1 VHRDPQGWELGVHP
15 ITLTPAFI
23 SHFGPVSSNPSAP
36 SQMRLQFVHA
46 DHVVLHSLP
55 KGFHVVGSS
64 QHCVLQGIWKKGRV
78 LTYQGH
84 AEFDRFINGETLKAF
99 GKPIWDE
106 GYLERA
112 LEAVERDDD
121 AVWAAGVMLRF
132 FLEDGAEDVS
142 EIEEEANIGGD
153 SEVMARL

>member
-1 VHRDPQGWELGVHP
+1 
-15 ITLTPAFI
+15 
-23 SHFGPVSSNPSAP
+23 
-36 SQMRLQFVHA
+36 
-46 DHVVLHSLP
+46 
-55 KGFHVVGSS
+55 
-64 QHCVLQGIWKKGRV
+64 LQGIWKKGRV

-84 AEFDRFINGETLKAF
+84 AEFDRFINGETLKVF

>member
-1 VHRDPQGWELGVHP
+1 
-15 ITLTPAFI
+15 
-23 SHFGPVSSNPSAP
+23 
-36 SQMRLQFVHA
+36 MRLQFVHA

-55 KGFHVVGSS
+55 AGFHVVGSS
-64 QHCVLQGIWKKGRV
+64 QHCVLQGIWRKGRV

-106 GYLERA
+106 GFLGKA
-112 LEAVERDDD
+112 LDAVERDDD
-121 AVWAAGVMLRF
+121 AIWAAGVMLRF

-142 EIEEEANIGGD
+142 GIIEEEVNIGGD

>member
-1 VHRDPQGWELGVHP
+1 
-15 ITLTPAFI
+15 
-23 SHFGPVSSNPSAP
+23 
-36 SQMRLQFVHA
+36 MRLQFVHA